1 LHLHG
6 DVVAAVEGTPP
17 HRVRVDVDVLHH

>member
-17 HRVRVDVDVLHH
+17 HRVSVDVDVLHH